1 MKRVRKYTYLP
12 QEEIEVI
19 ETKSGQTI
27 KSKEIL
33 DGNYV
38 KAKPAP
44 KKVVKKAVKK
54 VVKKYAK
61 GGKVKLIFHGSS
73 KEIDMGEFES
83 AAAAKRYVE
92 SSDWKRPYSIKKME
106 DGGMLAKGGK
116 LFPLMSEKEVF
127 FDKAYS
133 DKEVLE
139 LLDEDF
145 SGKLSKEQI
154 ELIENSGFEYDDDKE
169 GWYAIKSYKMA
180 KGGKLVGNQKK
191 LDVNKNGKLDAE
203 DFKMLR
209 GEKMAKGGKVDFDKV
224 KTKYA
229 TQDINLLQKEGGMA
243 ITDTKKGVL
252 FGEHKGGVFSFTTK
266 DGKNIF
272 SGNKQEAIEFVKD
285 NYQVEQ
291 MADGGEVDRER
302 MYNFLKDDLVA
313 LEMAIFMDEQVAGRE
328 EKYKEEIDK
337 FFSYW
342 NTHLKSLKRPDDA
355 VGSNRMWNFLKDD
368 LIALE
373 AATKELPSSKQ
384 EIERFFSYWN
394 THLKSLSDE
403 DLMNLKTYK
412 KGSNLEIVKDWE
424 LKSNGRY
431 YATFF
436 LRKDDPRYRL
446 ITEHGVTESIE
457 DVNGG
462 YELTISVTK
471 EGKDFF
477 ENYEGLDANGNPYTF
492 KTMAKGGKTP
502 IVRTQ
507 FEEEEFE
514 YAKGG
519 YMAKGGSIPK
529 NSKYLDIV
537 DRFNGLK
544 IPEKVYLNGKEYK
557 GEVSVINGYNGY
569 TSTPQDGLLGVFDE
583 VSGNVW
589 NGFKGYLKD
598 KDGKYLRAQDR
609 RGLTINV
616 YGDGGMMMTEI
627 MRNVTHYDVTITAQ
641 PKTDSRNW
649 ANFVTFDTRVQTKDR
664 QEAIRKAKL
673 EFYAMYPN
681 EKIMK
686 IIAEPDTSAYIP
698 DMPVAYGFAD
708 GGNVTDK
715 EVAESNVH
723 MLQSNIKSIKHHAE
737 ELEHAIKD
745 NTEVEGWVLA
755 KADRAATAMSD
766 ITHYIDGRKLG
777 TGGMVGGIYYKDKTG
792 QELRF
797 IGPDSRNDDMGI
809 FKDGEKYVT
818 KPLSDFAVEKE
829 KKSFWFGNGGFM
841 PSGFSRKVTLSEKAE
856 EMVGK
861 NTWHMLDAAQKGEV
875 IGELISDGALA
886 VTMDRGGIIDA
897 NDWSKSMTQDK
908 IYALKKAG
916 YSENIASEMSLLPYE
931 QLPMW
936 VRQDFKKGSIVI
948 GAYHIHKNDNIP
960 VDGKVLVLNG
970 DEEVVYSAE
979 TLDQAQEWATEQVRL
994 DKEDSQDYEMVSDCC
1009 GAPQGQITD
1018 LCPECRE
1025 HCGWEKMYYADGGVT
1040 EATKFK
1046 VVYKLRD
1053 AAEPKEKLF
1062 DNAEKAEFFL
1072 ETIKDDDDIMSANLV
1087 EVKPMKKAAEKKAPT
1102 NLFAAAKP
1110 AAPSASKKTKEDVLV
1125 PGIAD
1130 KIARYDALKAIIKNA
1145 EAEKEVIGGS
1155 LKEVGKEKFLE
1166 LYELRRRNPDTFY
1179 LVDED
1184 EKIMFYVIDRYIKVE
1199 PEKAGML
1206 ENYPGLLETTT
1217 TYKFN
1222 PALLDRT
1229 GEIISRLIME
1239 STELSDDE
1247 KANLIVAETKIG
1259 IKTGSI
1265 DRLLDYDNPAQI
1277 FDLIEPIMALK

>member
-1 MKRVRKYTYLP
+1 
-12 QEEIEVI
+12 
-19 ETKSGQTI
+19 
-27 KSKEIL
+27 
-33 DGNYV
+33 
-38 KAKPAP
+38 
-44 KKVVKKAVKK
+44 
-54 VVKKYAK
+54 
-61 GGKVKLIFHGSS
+61 
-73 KEIDMGEFES
+73 MGEFES

-106 DGGMLAKGGK
+106 DGGM
-116 LFPLMSEKEVF
+116 
-127 FDKAYS
+127 
-133 DKEVLE
+133 
-139 LLDEDF
+139 
-145 SGKLSKEQI
+145 
-154 ELIENSGFEYDDDKE
+154 
-169 GWYAIKSYKMA
+169 MA

-209 GEKMAKGGKVDFDKV
+209 ASK
-224 KTKYA
+224 
-229 TQDINLLQKEGGMA
+229 
-243 ITDTKKGVL
+243 
-252 FGEHKGGVFSFTTK
+252 
-266 DGKNIF
+266 
-272 SGNKQEAIEFVKD
+272 
-285 NYQVEQ
+285 
-291 MADGGEVDRER
+291 MADGGEIEVGDKVLAKYAKYHATVTEIVDDVEVPYAKITYSDGRV
-302 MYNFLKDDLVA
+302 KKADLQNLRKVTLGIA
-313 LEMAIFMDEQVAGRE
+313 PEYVNPGYMATGGEVNKHNYMMLDRLRSDNEYYLGNGNRHEKHLWAGNVDGQIAEM
-328 EKYKEEIDK
+328 KKL
-337 FFSYW
+337 W
-342 NTHLKSLKRPDDA
+342 N
-355 VGSNRMWNFLKDD
+355 
-368 LIALE
+368 
-373 AATKELPSSKQ
+373 ELPKDKKPEWLSM
-384 EIERFFSYWN
+384 EDIENYER
-394 THLKSLSDE
+394 K
-403 DLMNLKTYK
+403 M
-412 KGSNLEIVKDWE
+412 KGNKMADGGSIVKDWE

-436 LRKDDPRYRL
+436 LSKDDPRYRL

-477 ENYEGLDANGNPYTF
+477 ENYEGLDTNGNPYTF

-514 YAKGG
+514 YADGGRIKVGTFNEEQLINKEDKKAVEKAREESGLKYVDTRIIKKGGKMYMEVYLIPNEEYYNSSKFSKGG
-519 YMAKGGSIPK
+519 YMAKGGMMDEVNTEVIDVKGNIMGTTSLQLKISGMRKPQDFIVYPI
-529 NSKYLDIV
+529 STEQAGEPITIQSDTRFGYLDLSSG
-537 DRFNGLK
+537 RGLMSQSHSNGAYSYHFSIDKKVPFK
-544 IPEKVYLNGKEYK
+544 ISETDVQKIKEHLSSRASSRA
-557 GEVSVINGYNGY
+557 GNSVIFSDNSGAGMMAKGGTINMNKHIWEGWTVGSFIEALDIEFKYHPKFK
-569 TSTPQDGLLGVFDE
+569 SRDE
-583 VSGNVW
+583 VKKWAMESQPYY
-589 NGFKGYLKD
+589 K
-598 KDGKYLRAQDR
+598 KYIPDVVDYYWEKNEEKFA
-609 RGLTINV
+609 
-616 YGDGGMMMTEI
+616 DGGMMMTEI

-686 IIAEPDTSAYIP
+686 IVAEPDTSAYIP
-698 DMPVAYGFAD
+698 DMPAAYGFAD
-708 GGNVTDK
+708 GGKVTDK
-715 EVAESNVH
+715 EVAESNVE
-723 MLQSNIKSIKHHAE
+723 MLHSNIKSIKHHAE

-766 ITHYIDGRKLG
+766 ITHYLDGRKMG
-777 TGGMVGGIYYKDKTG
+777 TGGMVAGHYYKDKAG
-792 QELRF
+792 SDLRY
-797 IGPDSRNDDMGI
+797 IGPDSKNDDLGI
-809 FKDGEKYVT
+809 FKDGEKYLT
-818 KPLSDFAVEKE
+818 KSFDDFEEEKE

-861 NTWHMLDAAQKGEV
+861 NTWHILDAAQKGEV

-886 VTMDRGGIIDA
+886 VTMDRGGIVDA
-897 NDWSKSMTQDK
+897 DDWSKSMTQDK

-979 TLDQAQEWATEQVRL
+979 TLDQAQEWAINQMQEV
-994 DKEDSQDYEMVSDCC
+994 EDEDDGNYIYVSDCC
-1009 GAPQGQITD
+1009 GAEAGSSYDIGI
-1018 LCPECRE
+1018 CPMCRE
-1025 HCGWEKMYYADGGVT
+1025 HCEWEKESTYADGGVT

-1062 DNAEKAEFFL
+1062 DNAENAEFFL
-1072 ETIKDDDDIMSANLV
+1072 ETIKEDDDIMSANLV

-1110 AAPSASKKTKEDVLV
+1110 AAASSASKKTKEDVLV

-1130 KIARYDALKAIIKNA
+1130 RIARYDALKAIIKNA
-1145 EAEKEVIGGS
+1145 EAEKEVIGGT

-1166 LYELRRRNPDTFY
+1166 LYELRRRNPETFN
-1179 LVDED
+1179 LADED
-1184 EKIMFYVIDRYIKVE
+1184 EKIMFIVMDKYIKVE

-1222 PALLDRT
+1222 PALLDKT
-1229 GEIISRLIME
+1229 GEIVSRLILE

-1259 IKTGSI
+1259 IKSGSI
-1265 DRLLDYDNPAQI
+1265 DRLMDYDNPSQI
-1277 FDLIEPIMALK
+1277 FDLIEPILALK

>member
-1 MKRVRKYTYLP
+1 MKRVRKYIYLP

-44 KKVVKKAVKK
+44 KKAVKKAVKK
-54 VVKKYAK
+54 VVRKKYDD
-61 GGKVKLIFHGSS
+61 GGI
-73 KEIDMGEFES
+73 
-83 AAAAKRYVE
+83 AAKEYFNKGVIDTMVE
-92 SSDWKRPYSIKKME
+92 DFIKKLKMKGINATKRVSKNGVFVYGE
-106 DGGMLAKGGK
+106 KLGSGYKYDTYISYSEIPNKEFLDIEMSEFIRLHKNKKKDYSELPLTELDKRIIRQIERDIEENPNVRYDDELFYMADGGM
-116 LFPLMSEKEVF
+116 
-127 FDKAYS
+127 
-133 DKEVLE
+133 
-139 LLDEDF
+139 
-145 SGKLSKEQI
+145 
-154 ELIENSGFEYDDDKE
+154 
-169 GWYAIKSYKMA
+169 MA

-209 GEKMAKGGKVDFDKV
+209 GEKMADGGEIEVGDKV
-224 KTKYA
+224 KAKYA
-229 TQDINLLQKEGGMA
+229 KYHATVTEIVDDVEVPYAKITYSDGRVKKADLQNLQKVTLA
-243 ITDTKKGVL
+243 IAPEYV
-252 FGEHKGGVFSFTTK
+252 
-266 DGKNIF
+266 N
-272 SGNKQEAIEFVKD
+272 
-285 NYQVEQ
+285 
-291 MADGGEVDRER
+291 
-302 MYNFLKDDLVA
+302 
-313 LEMAIFMDEQVAGRE
+313 
-328 EKYKEEIDK
+328 
-337 FFSYW
+337 
-342 NTHLKSLKRPDDA
+342 PD
-355 VGSNRMWNFLKDD
+355 
-368 LIALE
+368 
-373 AATKELPSSKQ
+373 
-384 EIERFFSYWN
+384 Y
-394 THLKSLSDE
+394 
-403 DLMNLKTYK
+403 
-412 KGSNLEIVKDWE
+412 
-424 LKSNGRY
+424 
-431 YATFF
+431 
-436 LRKDDPRYRL
+436 
-446 ITEHGVTESIE
+446 
-457 DVNGG
+457 
-462 YELTISVTK
+462 
-471 EGKDFF
+471 
-477 ENYEGLDANGNPYTF
+477 
-492 KTMAKGGKTP
+492 MAKGGKTP

-514 YAKGG
+514 YAEGGMFYGYRAQFYSIDKTGVFDLIESRNFDKKPTDETLKELAKKMNGQWVQLIHNHKVVKEIDLSDG
-519 YMAKGGSIPK
+519 YMA
-529 NSKYLDIV
+529 
-537 DRFNGLK
+537 
-544 IPEKVYLNGKEYK
+544 
-557 GEVSVINGYNGY
+557 
-569 TSTPQDGLLGVFDE
+569 
-583 VSGNVW
+583 
-589 NGFKGYLKD
+589 
-598 KDGKYLRAQDR
+598 
-609 RGLTINV
+609 
-616 YGDGGMMMTEI
+616 DGGMMNEDEAKARKAILRDRLYNVGFEYYSKGLPKKFGKDIQTILIEASNEEQAAQIATSEFGNFGDDFKILRVDKYDQRIRLPKNYGFTEE
-627 MRNVTHYDVTITAQ
+627 
-641 PKTDSRNW
+641 
-649 ANFVTFDTRVQTKDR
+649 
-664 QEAIRKAKL
+664 EAIELK
-673 EFYAMYPN
+673 
-681 EKIMK
+681 MK
-686 IIAEPDTSAYIP
+686 NPSL
-698 DMPVAYGFAD
+698 MAD
-708 GGNVTDK
+708 GGKVTDK

-737 ELEHAIKD
+737 ELESAIKD

-777 TGGMVGGIYYKDKTG
+777 SGGMVAGHYYKDKAG
-792 QELRF
+792 SDLRY
-797 IGPDSRNDDMGI
+797 IGPDSKNDDLGI
-809 FKDGEKYVT
+809 FKNGEKYLT
-818 KPLSDFAVEKE
+818 KSFDDFEKEKE

-841 PSGFSRKVTLSEKAE
+841 PSGFSRKVSLSEKAE

-886 VTMDRGGIIDA
+886 LTMDKGGIIDA

-948 GAYHIHKNDNIP
+948 GAYHIHKNDNEVPI
-960 VDGKVLVLNG
+960 DGKVLVLNG

-979 TLDQAQEWATEQVRL
+979 TLEQAQEWAINQMQEV
-994 DKEDSQDYEMVSDCC
+994 EDEDDGNYIYVSDCC
-1009 GAPQGQITD
+1009 GAEAGSALDIGI
-1018 LCPECRE
+1018 CPMCGE
-1025 HCGWEKMYYADGGVT
+1025 HCDWEKESTYADGGVT

-1046 VVYKLRD
+1046 VVYKLKD
-1053 AAEPKEKLF
+1053 SAEPKEKLF

-1072 ETIKDDDDIMSANLV
+1072 ETIQEDDDIESANLV
-1087 EVKPMKKAAEKKAPT
+1087 EVKPMKKAAEKKAP

-1110 AAPSASKKTKEDVLV
+1110 AAASSASKKTKEDVLV

-1130 KIARYDALKAIIKNA
+1130 RIARYDALKAIIKNA

-1166 LYELRRRNPDTFY
+1166 LYELRRRNPDTFN

-1184 EKIMFYVIDRYIKVE
+1184 EKIMFYVMDKYIKVE

-1265 DRLLDYDNPAQI
+1265 DRLMDYDNPAQI

>member
-54 VVKKYAK
+54 KY
-61 GGKVKLIFHGSS
+61 
-73 KEIDMGEFES
+73 
-83 AAAAKRYVE
+83 
-92 SSDWKRPYSIKKME
+92 
-106 DGGMLAKGGK
+106 
-116 LFPLMSEKEVF
+116 
-127 FDKAYS
+127 
-133 DKEVLE
+133 
-139 LLDEDF
+139 
-145 SGKLSKEQI
+145 
-154 ELIENSGFEYDDDKE
+154 
-169 GWYAIKSYKMA
+169 A

-209 GEKMAKGGKVDFDKV
+209 GEKMAKGGK
-224 KTKYA
+224 
-229 TQDINLLQKEGGMA
+229 
-243 ITDTKKGVL
+243 
-252 FGEHKGGVFSFTTK
+252 
-266 DGKNIF
+266 
-272 SGNKQEAIEFVKD
+272 
-285 NYQVEQ
+285 
-291 MADGGEVDRER
+291 
-302 MYNFLKDDLVA
+302 
-313 LEMAIFMDEQVAGRE
+313 
-328 EKYKEEIDK
+328 
-337 FFSYW
+337 
-342 NTHLKSLKRPDDA
+342 
-355 VGSNRMWNFLKDD
+355 
-368 LIALE
+368 
-373 AATKELPSSKQ
+373 
-384 EIERFFSYWN
+384 
-394 THLKSLSDE
+394 
-403 DLMNLKTYK
+403 
-412 KGSNLEIVKDWE
+412 
-424 LKSNGRY
+424 
-431 YATFF
+431 
-436 LRKDDPRYRL
+436 
-446 ITEHGVTESIE
+446 
-457 DVNGG
+457 
-462 YELTISVTK
+462 
-471 EGKDFF
+471 
-477 ENYEGLDANGNPYTF
+477 
-492 KTMAKGGKTP
+492 TP

-514 YAKGG
+514 YA
-519 YMAKGGSIPK
+519 
-529 NSKYLDIV
+529 
-537 DRFNGLK
+537 
-544 IPEKVYLNGKEYK
+544 
-557 GEVSVINGYNGY
+557 
-569 TSTPQDGLLGVFDE
+569 
-583 VSGNVW
+583 
-589 NGFKGYLKD
+589 
-598 KDGKYLRAQDR
+598 
-609 RGLTINV
+609 
-616 YGDGGMMMTEI
+616 DGGMMANVPSQIPSRIVRQAAKAANENNRDVKIYYSIIDEQFHFTANLHQQSKPLLVGVVSPSGEVTRYGYNPEGKQFLKYSDDSTMEDGGMMDNHFRWYITYLDIPKGYVQARKYFDTEREALNWTKTNSEAKLI
-627 MRNVTHYDVTITAQ
+627 IYRNIGFV
-641 PKTDSRNW
+641 DSRM
-649 ANFVTFDTRVQTKDR
+649 V
-664 QEAIRKAKL
+664 
-673 EFYAMYPN
+673 M
-681 EKIMK
+681 
-686 IIAEPDTSAYIP
+686 
-698 DMPVAYGFAD
+698 AD
-708 GGNVTDK
+708 GGKVTDK

-737 ELEHAIKD
+737 ELESAIKD

-777 TGGMVGGIYYKDKTG
+777 TGGMVGGIYYKDKSG
-792 QELRF
+792 NDLRF

-818 KPLSDFAVEKE
+818 KPLSDFDTEKE

-841 PSGFSRKVTLSEKAE
+841 PSGFSRKVSLSEKAE

-861 NTWHMLDAAQKGEV
+861 NTWHILDAAQKGEV

-886 VTMDRGGIIDA
+886 VTMDRGGIVDA
-897 NDWSKSMTQDK
+897 EDWSKSMTQDK

-979 TLDQAQEWATEQVRL
+979 TLDQAQEWAINQMQEV
-994 DKEDSQDYEMVSDCC
+994 EDEDDGNYIYVSDCC
-1009 GAPQGQITD
+1009 GAEAGDFYDVGI
-1018 LCPECRE
+1018 CPLCRE
-1025 HCGWEKMYYADGGVT
+1025 HCGWEKESTYADGGVT

-1046 VVYKLRD
+1046 VVYKLKD
-1053 AAEPKEKLF
+1053 TAEPKEKLF

-1072 ETIKDDDDIMSANLV
+1072 ETIQEDDDIESANLV

-1130 KIARYDALKAIIKNA
+1130 RIARYDALKAIIKNA

-1166 LYELRRRNPDTFY
+1166 LYELRRRNPDTIN

-1184 EKIMFYVIDRYIKVE
+1184 EKIMFMVIDRYIKVE

-1265 DRLLDYDNPAQI
+1265 DRLMDYDNPAQI
-1277 FDLIEPIMALK
+1277 FDLIEPILALK

>member
-1 MKRVRKYTYLP
+1 
-12 QEEIEVI
+12 
-19 ETKSGQTI
+19 
-27 KSKEIL
+27 
-33 DGNYV
+33 
-38 KAKPAP
+38 
-44 KKVVKKAVKK
+44 
-54 VVKKYAK
+54 
-61 GGKVKLIFHGSS
+61 
-73 KEIDMGEFES
+73 
-83 AAAAKRYVE
+83 
-92 SSDWKRPYSIKKME
+92 
-106 DGGMLAKGGK
+106 
-116 LFPLMSEKEVF
+116 
-127 FDKAYS
+127 
-133 DKEVLE
+133 
-139 LLDEDF
+139 
-145 SGKLSKEQI
+145 
-154 ELIENSGFEYDDDKE
+154 
-169 GWYAIKSYKMA
+169 
-180 KGGKLVGNQKK
+180 
-191 LDVNKNGKLDAE
+191 
-203 DFKMLR
+203 
-209 GEKMAKGGKVDFDKV
+209 
-224 KTKYA
+224 
-229 TQDINLLQKEGGMA
+229 
-243 ITDTKKGVL
+243 
-252 FGEHKGGVFSFTTK
+252 
-266 DGKNIF
+266 
-272 SGNKQEAIEFVKD
+272 
-285 NYQVEQ
+285 
-291 MADGGEVDRER
+291 
-302 MYNFLKDDLVA
+302 
-313 LEMAIFMDEQVAGRE
+313 
-328 EKYKEEIDK
+328 
-337 FFSYW
+337 
-342 NTHLKSLKRPDDA
+342 
-355 VGSNRMWNFLKDD
+355 
-368 LIALE
+368 
-373 AATKELPSSKQ
+373 
-384 EIERFFSYWN
+384 
-394 THLKSLSDE
+394 
-403 DLMNLKTYK
+403 
-412 KGSNLEIVKDWE
+412 
-424 LKSNGRY
+424 
-431 YATFF
+431 
-436 LRKDDPRYRL
+436 
-446 ITEHGVTESIE
+446 
-457 DVNGG
+457 
-462 YELTISVTK
+462 
-471 EGKDFF
+471 
-477 ENYEGLDANGNPYTF
+477 
-492 KTMAKGGKTP
+492 
-502 IVRTQ
+502 
-507 FEEEEFE
+507 
-514 YAKGG
+514 
-519 YMAKGGSIPK
+519 
-529 NSKYLDIV
+529 
-537 DRFNGLK
+537 
-544 IPEKVYLNGKEYK
+544 
-557 GEVSVINGYNGY
+557 
-569 TSTPQDGLLGVFDE
+569 
-583 VSGNVW
+583 
-589 NGFKGYLKD
+589 
-598 KDGKYLRAQDR
+598 
-609 RGLTINV
+609 
-616 YGDGGMMMTEI
+616 
-627 MRNVTHYDVTITAQ
+627 
-641 PKTDSRNW
+641 
-649 ANFVTFDTRVQTKDR
+649 
-664 QEAIRKAKL
+664 
-673 EFYAMYPN
+673 
-681 EKIMK
+681 
-686 IIAEPDTSAYIP
+686 
-698 DMPVAYGFAD
+698 
-708 GGNVTDK
+708 
-715 EVAESNVH
+715 
-723 MLQSNIKSIKHHAE
+723 
-737 ELEHAIKD
+737 
-745 NTEVEGWVLA
+745 
-755 KADRAATAMSD
+755 
-766 ITHYIDGRKLG
+766 
-777 TGGMVGGIYYKDKTG
+777 
-792 QELRF
+792 
-797 IGPDSRNDDMGI
+797 MGI

>member
-44 KKVVKKAVKK
+44 KKVVKKAVNR
-54 VVKKYAK
+54 KYAK

-92 SSDWKRPYSIKKME
+92 SSDWKRPYSIKKM
-106 DGGMLAKGGK
+106 
-116 LFPLMSEKEVF
+116 
-127 FDKAYS
+127 
-133 DKEVLE
+133 
-139 LLDEDF
+139 
-145 SGKLSKEQI
+145 
-154 ELIENSGFEYDDDKE
+154 
-169 GWYAIKSYKMA
+169 A

-209 GEKMAKGGKVDFDKV
+209 GEKMADGGYTNVDFSNGNYIV
-224 KTKYA
+224 KAWQTEDDYNSGNAEEVGK
-229 TQDINLLQKEGGMA
+229 
-243 ITDTKKGVL
+243 
-252 FGEHKGGVFSFTTK
+252 F
-266 DGKNIF
+266 KNIHDAHLLVDDYLSPNKF
-272 SGNKQEAIEFVKD
+272 EWYAAEIYDGNDGETLYNSEEDGYQE
-285 NYQVEQ
+285 
-291 MADGGEVDRER
+291 MADGG
-302 MYNFLKDDLVA
+302 MIYK
-313 LEMAIFMDEQVAGRE
+313 MADNMTDAEYE
-328 EKYKEEIDK
+328 EKLSSLNEKQKKSYESLVRLGDSPKLALATTLLSKEAK
-337 FFSYW
+337 W
-342 NTHLKSLKRPDDA
+342 
-355 VGSNRMWNFLKDD
+355 
-368 LIALE
+368 
-373 AATKELPSSKQ
+373 
-384 EIERFFSYWN
+384 
-394 THLKSLSDE
+394 SDE
-403 DLMNLKTYK
+403 
-412 KGSNLEIVKDWE
+412 
-424 LKSNGRY
+424 
-431 YATFF
+431 
-436 LRKDDPRYRL
+436 
-446 ITEHGVTESIE
+446 TESAYTMA
-457 DVNGG
+457 NGG
-462 YELTISVTK
+462 M
-471 EGKDFF
+471 
-477 ENYEGLDANGNPYTF
+477 
-492 KTMAKGGKTP
+492 MAKGGKTP

-519 YMAKGGSIPK
+519 TINMNKHIWEGWTVGNFIEA
-529 NSKYLDIV
+529 LDIEFKYHPKFKS
-537 DRFNGLK
+537 R
-544 IPEKVYLNGKEYK
+544 
-557 GEVSVINGYNGY
+557 
-569 TSTPQDGLLGVFDE
+569 DE
-583 VSGNVW
+583 VKKWAMES
-589 NGFKGYLKD
+589 
-598 KDGKYLRAQDR
+598 
-609 RGLTINV
+609 
-616 YGDGGMMMTEI
+616 
-627 MRNVTHYDVTITAQ
+627 Q
-641 PKTDSRNW
+641 PYYK
-649 ANFVTFDTRVQTKDR
+649 K
-664 QEAIRKAKL
+664 
-673 EFYAMYPN
+673 
-681 EKIMK
+681 
-686 IIAEPDTSAYIP
+686 YIP
-698 DMPVAYGFAD
+698 DVVDYYWEKNEEKMTRGNGFEYYADGGKAGLNQGTYRVMIGNRKQRILADDMTRDEAKDFMYNYNLKHPKAELELRYNMTGADHKSVSDNVDKAMKEHMSGYKMAD

-715 EVAESNVH
+715 EVADSNVQ

-737 ELEHAIKD
+737 ELEDAIKD

-766 ITHYIDGRKLG
+766 ITHYIDGRKMG
-777 TGGMVGGIYYKDKTG
+777 TGGMVAGHHYKDKAG
-792 QELRF
+792 NDLRY
-797 IGPDSRNDDMGI
+797 IGPDSKNDNMGV
-809 FKDGEKYVT
+809 FKNGEKYLT
-818 KPLSDFAVEKE
+818 KSFNDFEEEKE

-841 PSGFSRKVTLSEKAE
+841 PSGFSRKVSLSEKAE

-897 NDWSKSMTQDK
+897 NDWAKSMTQDK

-979 TLDQAQEWATEQVRL
+979 TLDQAQEWAINQMQEV
-994 DKEDSQDYEMVSDCC
+994 EDEDDGNYIYVSDCC
-1009 GAPQGQITD
+1009 GAEAGDFYDVGI
-1018 LCPECRE
+1018 CPMCRE
-1025 HCGWEKMYYADGGVT
+1025 HCGWEKESTYADGGVT
-1040 EATKFK
+1040 ETTKFK
-1046 VVYKLRD
+1046 VVYKLKD

-1072 ETIKDDDDIMSANLV
+1072 ETIQEDDDIESANLV

-1130 KIARYDALKAIIKNA
+1130 RIARYDALKAIIKNA

-1166 LYELRRRNPDTFY
+1166 LYELRRRNPDTFN

-1184 EKIMFYVIDRYIKVE
+1184 EKIMFYVMDKYIKVE

-1265 DRLLDYDNPAQI
+1265 DRLMDYDNPAQI

>member
-44 KKVVKKAVKK
+44 KKVVKKAVKR
-54 VVKKYAK
+54 KY
-61 GGKVKLIFHGSS
+61 
-73 KEIDMGEFES
+73 
-83 AAAAKRYVE
+83 
-92 SSDWKRPYSIKKME
+92 
-106 DGGMLAKGGK
+106 
-116 LFPLMSEKEVF
+116 
-127 FDKAYS
+127 
-133 DKEVLE
+133 
-139 LLDEDF
+139 
-145 SGKLSKEQI
+145 
-154 ELIENSGFEYDDDKE
+154 
-169 GWYAIKSYKMA
+169 A
-180 KGGKLVGNQKK
+180 KGGKLVGKQKK

-229 TQDINLLQKEGGMA
+229 TQDINLLQKEGAMA

-291 MADGGEVDRER
+291 MADGG
-302 MYNFLKDDLVA
+302 M
-313 LEMAIFMDEQVAGRE
+313 
-328 EKYKEEIDK
+328 
-337 FFSYW
+337 
-342 NTHLKSLKRPDDA
+342 
-355 VGSNRMWNFLKDD
+355 
-368 LIALE
+368 
-373 AATKELPSSKQ
+373 
-384 EIERFFSYWN
+384 
-394 THLKSLSDE
+394 
-403 DLMNLKTYK
+403 
-412 KGSNLEIVKDWE
+412 IVKDWQ

-436 LRKDDPRYRL
+436 LMKDDPRYRL

-477 ENYEGLDANGNPYTF
+477 ENYEGLDTNGNPYTF
-492 KTMAKGGKTP
+492 KTMAKGEESILVYYVNHYPEDELGLEIKAKATFKGLNEVLDNKKDVYSYIGVGDSLVRERVFIRLAQINRVDYDVIYKKWLEADEYAKGGYMAKGGKTP

-519 YMAKGGSIPK
+519 MMAKGGYTSKGELVWRKLSASKKNEFLYENFTPQITPRGQEILVGKDFQFLPK
-529 NSKYLDIV
+529 NVKIKLQEKYANV
-537 DRFNGLK
+537 
-544 IPEKVYLNGKEYK
+544 EEY
-557 GEVSVINGYNGY
+557 
-569 TSTPQDGLLGVFDE
+569 
-583 VSGNVW
+583 
-589 NGFKGYLKD
+589 
-598 KDGKYLRAQDR
+598 
-609 RGLTINV
+609 
-616 YGDGGMMMTEI
+616 
-627 MRNVTHYDVTITAQ
+627 
-641 PKTDSRNW
+641 
-649 ANFVTFDTRVQTKDR
+649 
-664 QEAIRKAKL
+664 
-673 EFYAMYPN
+673 
-681 EKIMK
+681 
-686 IIAEPDTSAYIP
+686 
-698 DMPVAYGFAD
+698 AD
-708 GGNVTDK
+708 GGKVTDK

-737 ELEHAIKD
+737 ELESAIKD

-777 TGGMVGGIYYKDKTG
+777 TGGMVGGIYYKDKSG
-792 QELRF
+792 NDLRF

-818 KPLSDFAVEKE
+818 KPLSDFDTEKE

-841 PSGFSRKVTLSEKAE
+841 PSGFSRKVSLSEKAE

-861 NTWHMLDAAQKGEV
+861 NTWHILDAAQKGEV

-897 NDWSKSMTQDK
+897 DDWSKSMTQDK

-936 VRQDFKKGSIVI
+936 VRQDFKKASIVI
-948 GAYHIHKNDNIP
+948 GAYHIHNNANTSGLMSDDNIP
-960 VDGKVLVLNG
+960 IDGKVLVLDG
-970 DEEVVYSAE
+970 EGIVVFYADTLEQAKDWAYHEIQHQKEMDDEFA
-979 TLDQAQEWATEQVRL
+979 D
-994 DKEDSQDYEMVSDCC
+994 EDERVGERD
-1009 GAPQGQITD
+1009 
-1018 LCPECRE
+1018 
-1025 HCGWEKMYYADGGVT
+1025 YADGGVT
-1040 EATKFK
+1040 EVTKFK
-1046 VVYKLRD
+1046 VVYKLKD

-1072 ETIKDDDDIMSANLV
+1072 ETIQEDDDIESANLV

-1110 AAPSASKKTKEDVLV
+1110 AAASSASKKTKEDVLV

-1130 KIARYDALKAIIKNA
+1130 RIARYDALKAIIKNA

-1166 LYELRRRNPDTFY
+1166 LYELRRRNPETFN
-1179 LVDED
+1179 LADED
-1184 EKIMFYVIDRYIKVE
+1184 EKIMFIVMDKYIKVE

-1259 IKTGSI
+1259 IKSGSI
-1265 DRLLDYDNPAQI
+1265 DRLMDYDNPAQI
-1277 FDLIEPIMALK
+1277 FDLIEPILALK